1 MLVYQV
7 KSRTVANKD
16 LDITFFNRWIGTFS
30 GNYMYSNTISPK
42 QRKFQIWL
50 PSILQFS
57 TKMLINQVKS
67 TKVAKISETVF
78 KLQSRNFCL
87 QNSKGHNSNTYF
99 WPKISPPAPKCQLVN
114 IGFLKL
120 EVNTNILIYVNLWR
134 TAGWT
139 HLKKIF
145 FAAALYLQWS
155 KKLKLLKLSQMLYGC
170 PRNLQVWRRFN
181 QKWSRY
187 G

>member
-1 MLVYQV
+1 MLIYQV

-16 LDITFFNRWIGTFS
+16 LGITFCNRWIGTFS

-57 TKMLINQVKS
+57 TKMLIDQVKS

-87 QNSKGHNSNTYF
+87 QNSKGHNSNTWQASHGSCALQIVSWCLIFVYRVETDIYNVQRGITLKSCMPELWF
-99 WPKISPPAPKCQLVN
+99 LLSWFFIFMSSFIKIS
-114 IGFLKL
+114 
-120 EVNTNILIYVNLWR
+120 
-134 TAGWT
+134 
-139 HLKKIF
+139 
-145 FAAALYLQWS
+145 
-155 KKLKLLKLSQMLYGC
+155 
-170 PRNLQVWRRFN
+170 
-181 QKWSRY
+181 
-187 G
+187 